1 MKTSF
6 IATGSCALTLA
17 VLACGEPQQ
26 QGNFGGIEPG
36 TPPAGSCDQNPKGD
50 CYPVDDLG
58 TNPRQGKT
66 AGQRIRN
73 LQFFGYKNVAP
84 ATKTD
89 PSTEPQRVSLAEF
102 YDPTGTEF
110 KLIHIIGASNWCG
123 PCNYETELIA
133 ARVAA
138 ELAPRGVVFLEA
150 LIDGPKPG
158 IGATK
163 EILQNWIRGPRED
176 DSGRVYTTAL
186 NFTVMLDPDQNALGS
201 FFRANSVP
209 FNLDIDARSMEIL
222 TASQGAPPDIV
233 AHVEKWLD
241 WTANN
246 PAKATE

>member
-1 MKTSF
+1 M
-6 IATGSCALTLA
+6 LA
-17 VLACGEPQQ
+17 VLACGEPQPK
-26 QGNFGGIEPG
+26 GFGGITPEP
-36 TPPAGSCDQNPKGD
+36 PPTGSCEQNPKGD

-73 LQFFGYKNVAP
+73 LVFYGYKNVTP
-84 ATKTD
+84 TTMTD
-89 PSTEPQRVSLAEF
+89 PSGETQRVSLSEF
-102 YDPTGTEF
+102 YDPTGTDF

-133 ARVAA
+133 SRVAA

-150 LIDGPKPG
+150 LIDGPKAG
-158 IGATK
+158 VGATT
-163 EILQNWIRGPRED
+163 EILKKWIEGPRED
-176 DSGRVYTTAL
+176 DSGRVYTTPL

-241 WTANN
+241 WTATH
-246 PAKATE
+246 PAKAAE